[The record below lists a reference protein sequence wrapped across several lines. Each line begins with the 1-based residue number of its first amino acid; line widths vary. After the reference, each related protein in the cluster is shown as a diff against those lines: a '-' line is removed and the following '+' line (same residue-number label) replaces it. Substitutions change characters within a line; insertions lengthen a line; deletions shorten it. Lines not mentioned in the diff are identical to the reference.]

1 MTSPFKSTH
10 VFREAFNKGLYE
22 LAEQVE
28 LGPFILACANATT
41 HSDLFDSMKSAL
53 EQCYQEIYENCRHD
67 FMAGR
72 DLDVVD
78 EDLLVFLKL
87 HAIGF
92 EAVKPSEIRYEGIWQ
107 LQFNHL
113 RSFRP
118 RRITQYVHEGIY
130 TPYDEDDFNFNKPF
144 MAKEC
149 FWKGKL
155 MDRHV
160 DLFYNKYPFADLHGL
175 LVVDSIACKPQFLEQ
190 AEHEYI
196 VELTKFLDQTIT
208 GTGFGY
214 NSYGAYASVN
224 HLHFQMFVD
233 VDGLPVTSKIWKH
246 NGGSK
251 EYPAEC
257 HAFETAED
265 SWEFLENLHQ
275 LEQPYNI
282 LYYGG
287 IVYLFPRKTQG
298 TAVVPEWSSGF
309 TWYELSGGMIM
320 FNYDEY
326 THLHDG
332 VIERY
337 LNDLRVDELTS

>member
-1 MTSPFKSTH
+1 MKSPFKSTH
-10 VFREAFNKGLYE
+10 DFREQFNKGLYD
-22 LAEQVE
+22 LAEQAE
-28 LGPFILACANATT
+28 LGPFILACANATS
-41 HSDLFDSMKSAL
+41 HADLFERMRLTL
-53 EQCYQEIYENCRHD
+53 EQCYQEIYENCRHA

-92 EAVKPSEIRYEGIWQ
+92 EAVKPNEVRYEGLWQ

-149 FWKGKL
+149 FWKGQL
-155 MDRHV
+155 MGRQV
-160 DLFYNKYPFADLHGL
+160 DLYYNKYPFADLHGL
-175 LVVDSIACKPQFLEQ
+175 LVVDSIDCKVQFLEQ
-190 AEHEYI
+190 KEHDYI
-196 VELTKFLDQTIT
+196 FELTKYLDQTIA

-233 VDGLPVTSKIWKH
+233 VDGLPVTNQIWKH
-246 NGGSK
+246 NGGDK

-257 HAFETAED
+257 HAFETAAD
-265 SWEFLENLHQ
+265 SWHFIEQLHQ

-287 IVYLFPRKTQG
+287 IAYIFPRKTQG
-298 TAVVPEWSSGF
+298 TVEVPEWSSGF
-309 TWYELSGGMIM
+309 TWHELAGGIIM
-320 FNYDEY
+320 FNYDDY
-326 THLHDG
+326 NRLHDA
-332 VIERY
+332 VIDNY
-337 LNDLRVDELTS
+337 LTLLKVDELA